1 MSEGI
6 AKEREHLAEELH
18 ALRAKNTAL
27 KDMRDSRDSKHQ
39 HNLNS
44 FGERMSDIGGLLL
57 PDGSDEN
64 SKAISIK
71 TYIVDCKHNS
81 PTLTLLYWTGFLDA
95 FPAPRDPKSADF
107 LSFHLEF

>member
-44 FGERMSDIGGLLL
+44 FGERMSDIDGLVL

-81 PTLTLLYWTGFLDA
+81 PILTLLYWTGF
-95 FPAPRDPKSADF
+95 FGRFSGT
-107 LSFHLEF
+107 

>member
-6 AKEREHLAEELH
+6 AKEREHLTEELH

-44 FGERMSDIGGLLL
+44 FGERMSDIDGLLL
-57 PDGSDEN
+57 PDGSDTDEN
-64 SKAISIK
+64 SKNFHDIM
-71 TYIVDCKHNS
+71 TNS
-81 PTLTLLYWTGFLDA
+81 RLFSNL
-95 FPAPRDPKSADF
+95 
-107 LSFHLEF
+107 